1 MRQAYDAIVIGLGPA
16 ACIAARHLADAGRSV
31 AMVPLAARRQAPC
44 SDWLDYWAVPCDGVD
59 AWGAPVNLTVTKLI
73 AMSER
78 VIEFE
83 DAGSHSRC
91 GLVEVGDFR
100 TACLEA
106 LANHSHVRIWE
117 RERLLRYAYDGERVA
132 GVHTPNTTL
141 LAPVVLDTSR
151 ACQRVDVRPAEHGLF
166 DAMVWG
172 RYLGVSR
179 GIDSAV
185 ALASSSG
192 ARFWVL
198 PIDELQASLGVE
210 VRGVPAARVASAAQ
224 LWEDEL
230 VGCPQLAQQLM
241 NAQLLPDCP
250 LQRVVYQQT
259 SAAAPDGLWPLKE
272 LDAPTPLGFSPA
284 TLIEAA
290 QLARTLLQD
299 AVFS

>member
-1 MRQAYDAIVIGLGPA
+1 MRQSYDAIVIGLGPA
-16 ACIAARHLADAGRSV
+16 ACVAARHLADAGRSV
-31 AMVPLAARRQAPC
+31 AMLPVAAHKQAPC

-59 AWGAPVNLTVTKLI
+59 AWGAVLNLTAAKLI
-73 AMSER
+73 ALSER
-78 VIEFE
+78 VIELE
-83 DAGSHSRC
+83 DAGSLARC

-100 TACLEA
+100 ATCLEA
-106 LANHSHVRIWE
+106 LANHPRVRIWE

-132 GVHTPNTTL
+132 GVHTPNATL

-151 ACQRVDVRPAEHGLF
+151 ACHRVEVRPGEHGLF

-185 ALASSSG
+185 ALASPSG
-192 ARFWVL
+192 ARFWIL

-210 VRGVPAARVASAAQ
+210 VRGVPAVRVASAAQ

-259 SAAAPDGLWPLKE
+259 APAAPEGLWPLRE

-284 TLIEAA
+284 VLIEAA
-290 QLARTLLQD
+290 QRAKSLLQD